1 MGFIQNIFQ
10 TQKGLDNPDN
20 YHQFCR
26 LLARLK
32 TNFQLSELVSVDGW
46 VHTNL
51 RGGLLPVLLAWLEL
65 VLAVR
70 WPVPFGGLCLS
81 GICVLR

>member
-1 MGFIQNIFQ
+1 MRFIQNIFQ

-51 RGGLLPVLLAWLEL
+51 RGGFLLGCCWLG
-65 VLAVR
+65 
-70 WPVPFGGLCLS
+70 WNSFGGCAFI
-81 GICVLR
+81 GFYLR